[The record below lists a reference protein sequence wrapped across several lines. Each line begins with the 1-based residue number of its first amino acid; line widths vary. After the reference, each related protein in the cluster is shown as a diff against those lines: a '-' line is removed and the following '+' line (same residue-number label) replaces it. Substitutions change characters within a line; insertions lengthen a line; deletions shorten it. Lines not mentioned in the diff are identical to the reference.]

1 MRGVAKT
8 LGTLIAIVVV
18 SGKMVEY
25 FVDNYV
31 MSESTVGL
39 GDLPK
44 GSA

>member
-1 MRGVAKT
+1 MRSVAKT
-8 LGTLIAIVVV
+8 MGTLIAIIVV

-31 MSESTVGL
+31 MSDSAVSL

-44 GSA
+44 GGA